1 MGLPDQKLL
10 CMLALETRCIA
21 IKLKNIP
28 ALLQSIEQY
37 EGSVTKLKTS
47 KDVAPDRRTVNSS
60 DSNTTTIS
68 AGSLHYIANGRR
80 WENDLLWR
88 SCPFMVLAVLVAASD
103 SLVTVAVLR
112 SMSPT

>member
-37 EGSVTKLKTS
+37 GGSVTKLKTS

-68 AGSLHYIANGRR
+68 AGSLHYIAMEEGGKMTFYG
-80 WENDLLWR
+80 DHALYGCL
-88 SCPFMVLAVLVAASD
+88 PFL
-103 SLVTVAVLR
+103 
-112 SMSPT
+112 SPHRIR